1 MSNRAKTITAAQT
14 RPIVIVLLIPVVSI
28 LLTGLCFF
36 IMDQLFTEIPD
47 GVKNTVATFCFFATC
62 LAAMCAAIPTWT
74 EDTDE

>member
-14 RPIVIVLLIPVVSI
+14 RLIVIVLLIPVVSI

-36 IMDQLFTEIPD
+36 IMDQLFREIPD
-47 GVKNTVATFCFFATC
+47 GVRSTVAVFCFFAAC
-62 LAAMCAAIPTWT
+62 LAALCAALPGLA